1 VTVSLAMGSA
11 PFGQMPGGRF
21 NDAVTVHGRALY
33 FERSP
38 RRVRGMLGGETVVDS
53 RRVMLLHE
61 TGHLPVWYFPAEDV
75 RQELLEPTD
84 RSTHCPL
91 KGDARYW
98 TVRGGGHAAENAVWS
113 YPEPIAGAPDISGYL
128 AFYFGRLDA
137 WYEEDEQVFVHP
149 RDPYHR
155 VDAMPTSRHVRVS
168 LDGQLLAESDR
179 ATALFETGLQP
190 RWYLPPGDVTATLE
204 PSDVTSRCPY
214 KGQARYWSVRV
225 GDRVENVL
233 VWAYDEPLPAVAP
246 ITRLQC
252 FFDERCDVEID
263 GEVQPRLATP
273 WATDGWARRRREAA

>member
-11 PFGQMPGGRF
+11 PFGPMPGGRF

-38 RRVRGMLGGETVVDS
+38 RRVRGVLGGETVIDS

-91 KGDARYW
+91 KGDVRYW
-98 TVRGGGHAAENAVWS
+98 TVRAGGRTAENAVWG
-113 YPEPIAGAPDISGYL
+113 YPDPIAGAPDISGYL
-128 AFYFGRLDA
+128 ACYFGRLDA
-137 WYEEDEQVFVHP
+137 WYEEDEQVF
-149 RDPYHR
+149 
-155 VDAMPTSRHVRVS
+155 
-168 LDGQLLAESDR
+168 
-179 ATALFETGLQP
+179 
-190 RWYLPPGDVTATLE
+190 E

-214 KGQARYWSVRV
+214 KGQARYWSARV

-233 VWAYDEPLPAVAP
+233 VWAYDDPLPAVAA
-246 ITRLQC
+246 ITGLLC
-252 FFDERCDVEID
+252 FFDERCDVEVD
-263 GEVQPRLATP
+263 GEVQPRLPTP
-273 WATDGWARRRREAA
+273 WATDGWARRRQEAA